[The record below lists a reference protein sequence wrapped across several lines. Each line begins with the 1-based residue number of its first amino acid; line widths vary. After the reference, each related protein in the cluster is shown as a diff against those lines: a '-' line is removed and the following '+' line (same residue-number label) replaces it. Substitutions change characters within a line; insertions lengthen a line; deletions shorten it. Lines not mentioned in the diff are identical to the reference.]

1 MKLRRTLG
9 MALEKQNEEKVHE
22 ADGKIKIET
31 NVEDRMRL
39 KLR

>member
-1 MKLRRTLG
+1 M
-9 MALEKQNEEKVHE
+9 EKQSEEKVHE

-39 KLR
+39 RLR

>member
-1 MKLRRTLG
+1 MELRRTLG
-9 MALEKQNEEKVHE
+9 MEKQSKEKVHE

-39 KLR
+39 RLR